1 MYTYIYTHT
10 YAWCVF
16 ICRERIYTHTHTHRG
31 YIYIQ
36 KEIERGE
43 SKGEASYT
51 GLTERQV
58 LFVGGIEDPYDK
70 AKWSLKK
77 MARF

>member
-1 MYTYIYTHT
+1 MHGVYLY
-10 YAWCVF
+10 V
-16 ICRERIYTHTHTHRG
+16 ERGYTHTHTHKG

-36 KEIERGE
+36 REIEKGE

-70 AKWSLKK
+70 AKCSLKK